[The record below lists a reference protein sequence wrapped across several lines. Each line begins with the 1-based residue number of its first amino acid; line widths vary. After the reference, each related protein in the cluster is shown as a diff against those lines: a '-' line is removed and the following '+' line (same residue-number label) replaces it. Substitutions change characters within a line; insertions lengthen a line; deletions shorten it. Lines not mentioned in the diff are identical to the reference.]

1 MRLQPLRPC
10 ASTQRRKVCR
20 FLNRGCGWL
29 QTIVT
34 SLSKLLAI
42 PFVSMVPANIHL
54 AKEDT
59 RRSRAGAVFLALTLF
74 GGIAWSVGTT
84 LWKLSGGS
92 E

>member
-1 MRLQPLRPC
+1 MLFTAVR
-10 ASTQRRKVCR
+10 A
-20 FLNRGCGWL
+20 GWL

-59 RRSRAGAVFLALTLF
+59 RRCRAGAVFLALTLF

-84 LWKLSGGS
+84 LWKLVGGS